1 MSTENE
7 FRSGFV
13 AIVGRPNTGKSTL
26 VNALVGSKV
35 VITSPHPNTTRHA
48 IRGIVNEPDFQ
59 AILVDTPGV
68 HKPKTLLG
76 KRLNAVVEESL
87 DSVDVII
94 ICLPADEDSGAGDQD
109 IIDEIAKHPRS
120 KKIALVT
127 KTDLI
132 SKANLATRLASI
144 MAMAKGFTWD
154 EIVPVSAATHEQI
167 DLLKKLIGQQLKPG
181 PEFYPTNMRSDQ
193 SIEQLICELIR
204 EAALRD
210 ARQELP
216 HSIVVTI
223 DEMSEREKTG
233 SRPFFDIHATI
244 HVERDS
250 QRAILLGH
258 QGSQLKDIGM
268 RARADIER
276 ELEARIFLGLHIKVS
291 KEWQRDSKMLDKLG
305 FAEN

>member
-1 MSTENE
+1 MSTGNE

-94 ICLPADEDSGAGDQD
+94 ICLPADEESGAGDQY
-109 IIDEIAKHPRS
+109 IVDEIGKHPRS

-144 MAMAKGFTWD
+144 MAMAKDFTWD

-233 SRPFFDIHATI
+233 SRPFFDIHATV

-258 QGSQLKDIGM
+258 QGAQLKNIGM